1 MRDQF
6 ANMEA
11 LLTTEN
17 LVKEY
22 RSGHL
27 NGAKGSVRALDQVS
41 LAIPPGTRTAIV
53 GSSGSGKSTLAIC
66 LACLEKPSS
75 GAIRF
80 QGRDLTAL
88 SESELRKVR
97 PQIQLVFQEPAMAFN
112 PFFTVQQIVEEPWVL
127 QMEFDLTERH
137 ERAVKLVSR
146 VGLSRDLLNRRSIDL
161 SGGQRQRLAIARALA
176 LDPKI
181 LILDE
186 AFSALDYS
194 VQAQI
199 ANLLL
204 DLSDRSIPT
213 TVRPAILL
221 ITHDLVMAARIA
233 DEIIVMQN
241 GRIVESGPTRKII
254 ETPEHATTRT
264 LLSAMTTAS
273 PKFEKG
279 PAL

>member
-11 LLTTEN
+11 LLTAEN

-22 RSGHL
+22 RSRPV

-41 LAIPPGTRTAIV
+41 LAIPLGTRTAIV
-53 GSSGSGKSTLAIC
+53 GSSGSGKSTLAMC

-97 PQIQLVFQEPAMAFN
+97 PQIQIVFQDPAMAFN

-127 QMEFDLTERH
+127 QSEFDSAERH
-137 ERAVKLVSR
+137 DRAVKLLSR

-194 VQAQI
+194 LQAQI

-233 DEIIVMQN
+233 DEIVVMQN

-264 LLSAMTTAS
+264 LLSATTTAG

>member
-1 MRDQF
+1 
-6 ANMEA
+6 
-11 LLTTEN
+11 
-17 LVKEY
+17 
-22 RSGHL
+22 
-27 NGAKGSVRALDQVS
+27 
-41 LAIPPGTRTAIV
+41 
-53 GSSGSGKSTLAIC
+53 
-66 LACLEKPSS
+66 
-75 GAIRF
+75 
-80 QGRDLTAL
+80 
-88 SESELRKVR
+88 
-97 PQIQLVFQEPAMAFN
+97 

-127 QMEFDLTERH
+127 QSEFDSAERH
-137 ERAVKLVSR
+137 DRAVKLLSR

-194 VQAQI
+194 LQAQI

-241 GRIVESGPTRKII
+241 GRIVESGP
-254 ETPEHATTRT
+254 
-264 LLSAMTTAS
+264 
-273 PKFEKG
+273 
-279 PAL
+279 